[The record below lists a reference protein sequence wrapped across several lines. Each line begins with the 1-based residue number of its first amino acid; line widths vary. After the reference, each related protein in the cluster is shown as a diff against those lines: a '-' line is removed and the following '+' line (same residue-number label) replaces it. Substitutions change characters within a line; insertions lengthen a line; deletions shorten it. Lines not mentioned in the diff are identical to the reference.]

1 MRLATRDL
9 PRPRLAMSS
18 SHVLTFE
25 SAECFCAQISQTV
38 KSSLGNIGDEEAAL
52 EELQRTDKLKKLT
65 DLLIKR
71 NREQA
76 FKIDTL
82 LDKVS
87 LISQELNKNAR
98 ARGTLLSQARPYP

>member
-1 MRLATRDL
+1 
-9 PRPRLAMSS
+9 MSS
-18 SHVLTFE
+18 CHVLTFE

-98 ARGTLLSQARPYP
+98 ARGTLLSQARPHP